1 MKVLVAM
8 SGGVDSSVAAA
19 RMVDAGHD
27 VVGVHLAL
35 APKSTGAGGSKGCC
49 TIEDARDARRVA
61 DRLGIAFYVW
71 DMAAEFRAA
80 VIDDFLEAY
89 QVGRTPNPCMR
100 CNERIK
106 FAAVLDR
113 AIALDFDAVATGH
126 YARIVQSS
134 DGPQL
139 FRGADPLKDQSYVLG
154 MLQSDQLARTLL
166 PLGNDDKPV
175 VRAEAEQRGLLVA
188 AKPDSHDICFIP
200 DGDTAG
206 FLRRRLDLQPGPIID
221 AQTGEDIGTHQ
232 GASTYTIGQRRGLGH
247 TSGGERRYVVDV
259 ILRSPEHGGADVV
272 VTGPPTLLDVSVL
285 LGGSVTWTNQPTS
298 DIECLAQ
305 VRAHAPAVPATA
317 HFDPIE
323 GRLTVGLHEPI
334 RGVAPGQSVVLYVG
348 ERVVGSAII
357 ESTQAADTGAAQAL
371 GNAFRG

>member
-19 RMVDAGHD
+19 RMVDAGHE

-80 VIDDFLEAY
+80 VIDDFLDAY
-89 QVGRTPNPCMR
+89 QAGRTPNPCMR

-113 AIALDFDAVATGH
+113 ALALDFDAVATGH
-126 YARIVQSS
+126 YARIVAGP

-139 FRGADPLKDQSYVLG
+139 LRGVDPLKDQSYVLG
-154 MLQSDQLARTLL
+154 MLQADQLARTLL
-166 PLGNDDKPV
+166 PLGHDEKSV

-221 AQTGEDIGTHQ
+221 VESGEQIGTHH

-247 TSGGERRYVVDV
+247 ATAGERRYVVDV
-259 ILRSPEHGGADVV
+259 VLQSREHAGADVV
-272 VTGPPTLLDVSVL
+272 LTGPPTLLDVNAL
-285 LGGSVTWTNQPTS
+285 YGGSVTWTNRPLVDQ
-298 DIECLAQ
+298 ECTAQ
-305 VRAHAPAVPATA
+305 VRAHAAAVPASA
-317 HFDPIE
+317 HFDAA
-323 GRLTVGLHEPI
+323 VGELVVRLHEPI
-334 RGVAPGQSVVLYVG
+334 RGVAPGQSVVLYQGDQVL
-348 ERVVGSAII
+348 GSAII
-357 ESTQAADTGAAQAL
+357 ERTETVHAVGSRSGD
-371 GNAFRG
+371 

>member
-19 RMVDAGHD
+19 RLVDAGYE

-35 APKSTGAGGSKGCC
+35 SPKSTGAGGSKGCC

-80 VIDDFLEAY
+80 VIDDFLAAY

-113 AIALDFDAVATGH
+113 ALALDFDAVATGH
-126 YARIVQSS
+126 YARIVDGP

-139 FRGADPLKDQSYVLG
+139 LRGVDPLKDQSYVLG
-154 MLQSDQLARTLL
+154 MLQADQLARTLL
-166 PLGNDDKPV
+166 PLGADDKGTI
-175 VRAEAEQRGLLVA
+175 RAEAQRRGLLVA

-221 AQTGEDIGTHQ
+221 VESGEQIGTHQ
-232 GASTYTIGQRRGLGH
+232 GASTYTIGQRRGLGL
-247 TSGGERRYVVDV
+247 TTGGERRYVVDV
-259 ILRSPEHGGADVV
+259 TLHSPAHAGADVV
-272 VTGPPTLLDVSVL
+272 LTGPPTLLDVKVL
-285 LGGSVTWTNQPTS
+285 HGGSVTWTNHPVH
-298 DIECLAQ
+298 DGECSAQ
-305 VRAHAPAVPATA
+305 VRAHAPAVPASA
-317 HFDPIE
+317 
-323 GRLTVGLHEPI
+323 RLDSVDGHLVVRLHEPI
-334 RGVAPGQSVVLYVG
+334 RGVAPGQSVVLYDG
-348 ERVVGSAII
+348 DRVLGSAII
-357 ESTQAADTGAAQAL
+357 ERTEAVHAVGPQS
-371 GNAFRG
+371 RV